1 MSAAADALL
10 VTQHYRP
17 ELIGPAPFCIDIAEW
32 LLEKKYFVT
41 VLTGPPHYP
50 DPADFPDSP
59 KPSEFANGVLVRRVP
74 SLKPQRRSAGSRI
87 MAEMSFLICGLGALL
102 NRRISRQ
109 GLVISLAPSILTVAL
124 GVVSRRR
131 GGRHVAIVHDI
142 QSGLA
147 RGLGMVGNGLLLR
160 LMRACERTVLNRTDL
175 VIVLTDAM
183 RSELR
188 ALGVTVPI
196 EVVSIWVDTKLIMP
210 KADTPLSEDR
220 RSLKICYSGSL
231 GLKQG
236 FGQIMALAEELK
248 AQRPDIELILRGG
261 GGQAQALADEVA
273 RRRLDNVRLEGLLPR
288 AQFIRGLTEADIY
301 LVPLE
306 PAAAP
311 FMLPSK
317 IFNIMA
323 AAVPFVATAETG
335 STLWRLQQESGAFL
349 CVRPNRPDEFTA
361 AVLELAENEE
371 LRRQMGQRG
380 RTYVEQYCSKEKV
393 LGSLLDA
400 VDRLNAA

>member
-32 LLEKKYFVT
+32 LLEQKYFVT

-50 DPADFPDSP
+50 DPADFPHSP
-59 KPSEFANGVLVRRVP
+59 KSSEFANGVLVRRVP

-87 MAEMSFLICGLGALL
+87 VAEASFLICGLTALL
-102 NRRISRQ
+102 RRRISRQ
-109 GLVISLAPSILTVAL
+109 GLVISLAPSILAVAL

-160 LMRACERTVLNRTDL
+160 LMRACERMVLNRTNL
-175 VIVLTDAM
+175 VIVLTEAM

-196 EVVSIWVDTKLIMP
+196 EVVSIWVDTKLIIP
-210 KADTPLSEDR
+210 KADGPLRSDR
-220 RSLKICYSGSL
+220 RGLKICYSGSL

-236 FGQIMALAEELK
+236 FGQILALAEELK
-248 AQRPDIELILRGG
+248 ARRPDIELILRGG

-273 RRRLDNVRLEGLLPR
+273 RRRLDNVRLEALLPR

-323 AAVPFVATAETG
+323 AGVPFVATAETG

-349 CVRPNRPDEFTA
+349 CVRPSQPDEFAA
-361 AVLELAENEE
+361 AVLGLAEDEE

-380 RTYVEQYCSKEKV
+380 RNYVEQFCAKEKV
-393 LGSLLDA
+393 LASFLDA

>member
-1 MSAAADALL
+1 MNGAPDALL

-32 LLEKKYFVT
+32 LLEQKYFVT

-74 SLKPQRRSAGSRI
+74 SLKPQRRSARSRI
-87 MAEMSFLICGLGALL
+87 LAEMSFLICGLVALL
-102 NRRISRQ
+102 RRRVPRQ
-109 GLVISLAPSILTVAL
+109 TLVISLAPSILTVAL
-124 GVVSRRR
+124 GVLSRRR

-147 RGLGMVGNGLLLR
+147 RGLGMVGNGPLLR
-160 LMRACERTVLNRTDL
+160 LMRACERLVLNRTDL
-175 VIVLTDAM
+175 VIVLTEAM
-183 RSELR
+183 QSELR

-196 EVVSIWVDTKLIMP
+196 EVVSIWVDTNIIVP
-210 KADTPLSEDR
+210 KDDRPLSTDR
-220 RSLKICYSGSL
+220 RRLKICYSGSL

-236 FGQIMALAEELK
+236 FGQIMTLAQELK
-248 AQRPDIELILRGG
+248 VRRPDIELVLRGG
-261 GGQAQALADEVA
+261 GGQAQALADEVVQ
-273 RRRLDNVRLEGLLPR
+273 RRLDNVRLEALLPR
-288 AQFIRGLTEADIY
+288 SQFIRGLTEADIY

-306 PAAAP
+306 AAAAP

-323 AAVPFVATAETG
+323 AAVPFVATAEAG

-349 CVRPNRPDEFTA
+349 CVRPNRPEEFTA
-361 AVLELAENEE
+361 AVLGLAEDED
-371 LRRQMGQRG
+371 LRRQMGRRG
-380 RTYVEQYCSKEKV
+380 RNYVEQFCAKEKV
-393 LGSLLDA
+393 LATFLNA